1 VSQIPPLDLTT
12 QYKLIGDEVNAAV
25 LQVLASGL
33 YVGGAAV
40 EGFEQRFADYIGV
53 RYAVSCNSGTD
64 ALYLALRSLGIG
76 PGDEVIT
83 TPFTFF
89 ATAEVISAV
98 GATPVFVDVEPRT
111 FNLDLELIAGAITS
125 RTRAIIPVHLFGLP
139 VNLDRLMAIASQ
151 YNVAVIE
158 DCAQAAG
165 AIWNG
170 KRVGSVGQVGCFS
183 FFPTK
188 NLGACGD
195 GGLLT
200 TNDPAIAAEAR
211 MLREHG
217 SRQRYYHEAI
227 GLTSRLDAIQ
237 ATILS
242 IKLRYLDDWN
252 AARRSIAA
260 HYSNCLGNVSGIVP
274 NRAPLGGVSVWHQ
287 YTLRVQTCEAAGHCE
302 RSDQLVGQ
310 SAGQSGCDRTL
321 PGHCRD
327 WLKAQLQAQGIASM
341 IYYPVPLHR
350 QAVYESL
357 GYGPGSLPVAE
368 QAAREVLSLPMY
380 PELPEADQDRV
391 IGTIKNL
398 CSPN

>member
-1 VSQIPPLDLTT
+1 MSQIPPLNLTD
-12 QYKLIGDEVNAAV
+12 QYKLIGDEVNDAV
-25 LQVLASGL
+25 LQVLASGR
-33 YVGGAAV
+33 YIGGEAV
-40 EGFEQRFADYIGV
+40 ENFEQQFADYIGTT
-53 RYAVSCNSGTD
+53 YAVSCNSGTD
-64 ALYLALRSLGIG
+64 ALYLALRALKIG

-98 GATPVFVDVEPRT
+98 GATPVFVDIEPRT
-111 FNLDLELIAGAITS
+111 FNIDLDLIAGAITS
-125 RTRAIIPVHLFGLP
+125 RTKAIIPVHLFGLP
-139 VNLDRLMAIASQ
+139 VNLDRLMSIATQ
-151 YNVAVIE
+151 HNLAVIE
-158 DCAQAAG
+158 DCAQATG
-165 AIWNG
+165 AIWNS

-260 HYSNCLGNVSGIVP
+260 HYSNCLSNVPGIIP
-274 NRAPLGGVSVWHQ
+274 HRAPLGGVSVWHQ
-287 YTLRVQTCEAAGHCE
+287 YTLRVQACAAATHCE
-302 RSDQLVGQ
+302 TV
-310 SAGQSGCDRTL
+310 GQSGCDRSL

-350 QAVYESL
+350 QTVYESL
-357 GYGPGSLPVAE
+357 GYEPGSLPVAE
-368 QAAREVLSLPMY
+368 LAAQEVLSLPMY
-380 PELPEADQDRV
+380 PELPEADQERV
-391 IGTIKNL
+391 IFAIKDL

>member
-1 VSQIPPLDLTT
+1 MSQIPPLDLTD
-12 QYKLIGDEVNAAV
+12 QYKLIGDEVNDAV
-25 LQVLASGL
+25 LSVLASGR
-33 YVGGAAV
+33 YIGGEAV
-40 EGFEQRFADYIGV
+40 EQFEQRFADYIGS

-64 ALYLALRSLGIG
+64 ALYLALRALKIG

-98 GATPVFVDVEPRT
+98 GATPVFVDIEPRT
-111 FNLDLELIAGAITS
+111 FNLDLEQIPGAITP
-125 RTRAIIPVHLFGLP
+125 RTKAIIPVHLFGLP
-139 VNLDRLMAIASQ
+139 VNLDRLMAIA
-151 YNVAVIE
+151 NEHHLAVIE
-158 DCAQAAG
+158 DCAQATG
-165 AIWNG
+165 AIWNT
-170 KRVGSVGQVGCFS
+170 KRVGSVGQIGCFS

-237 ATILS
+237 ATILT

-260 HYSNCLGNVSGIVP
+260 HYSNCLGAVPGIVP
-274 NRAPLGGVSVWHQ
+274 HRAPLGGVSVWHQ
-287 YTLRVQTCEAAGHCE
+287 YTLRFQGCGAATCCTK
-302 RSDQLVGQ
+302 VGQ
-310 SAGQSGCDRTL
+310 VDCDRSL

-350 QAVYESL
+350 QMVYESL

-368 QAAREVLSLPMY
+368 QAAQEVLSLPMF

-391 IGTIKNL
+391 IFAIKDL
-398 CSPN
+398 CQQP

>member
-1 VSQIPPLDLTT
+1 MSQIPPLDLTN
-12 QYKLIGDEVNAAV
+12 QYKLIGDEVNDAV
-25 LQVLASGL
+25 LRLLASGH
-33 YVGGAAV
+33 YIGGAAV
-40 EGFEQRFADYIGV
+40 EEFEQQFADYIGV

-64 ALYLALRSLGIG
+64 ALYLALRSLKVG

-98 GATPVFVDVEPRT
+98 GATPVFVDIDTRT
-111 FNLDLELIAGAITS
+111 FNIDLELIAGAITP
-125 RTRAIIPVHLFGLP
+125 RTKAIIPVHLFGLP

-151 YNVAVIE
+151 HNLAVIE
-158 DCAQAAG
+158 DCAQATG
-165 AIWNG
+165 AIWNSQ
-170 KRVGSVGQVGCFS
+170 RVGSVGQVGCFS

-200 TNDPAIAAEAR
+200 TNDPTIAAEAR

-242 IKLRYLDDWN
+242 IKLRHLDEWN

-260 HYSNCLGNVSGIVP
+260 HYSNCLSAVPGIIP
-274 NRAPLGGVSVWHQ
+274 HRAPLGGVSVWHQ
-287 YTLRVQTCEAAGHCE
+287 YTLRVQACEAAGLCE
-302 RSDQLVGQ
+302 
-310 SAGQSGCDRTL
+310 SAGQIPCDRDL

-350 QAVYESL
+350 QTVYESL
-357 GYGPGSLPVAE
+357 GYEIGSLPIAE

-380 PELPEADQDRV
+380 PELSETDQERV
-391 IGTIKNL
+391 IVAIKDL
-398 CSPN
+398 CSQN

>member
-1 VSQIPPLDLTT
+1 VSQIPPLDLTD
-12 QYKLIGDEVNAAV
+12 QYKLIGDEVNDAV
-25 LQVLASGL
+25 LRVLASGR
-33 YVGGAAV
+33 YIGGEAV
-40 EGFEQRFADYIGV
+40 EGFEQQFADYIGV
-53 RYAVSCNSGTD
+53 DYAVGCNSGTD
-64 ALYLALRSLGIG
+64 ALYLALRALKIG

-98 GATPVFVDVEPRT
+98 GATPVFVDIEARSFNIDLDLIPAAITPRT
-111 FNLDLELIAGAITS
+111 K
-125 RTRAIIPVHLFGLP
+125 AIIPVHLFGLP
-139 VNLDRLMAIASQ
+139 VDLDRLMAIATQ
-151 YNVAVIE
+151 HNLAVIE
-158 DCAQAAG
+158 DCAQATG

-237 ATILS
+237 ATILA
-242 IKLRYLDDWN
+242 IKLRYLDGWN
-252 AARRSIAA
+252 AQRRSIAA
-260 HYSNCLGNVSGIVP
+260 HYSNCLSAVPGIVP
-274 NRAPLGGVSVWHQ
+274 HRSPLGGVSVWHQ
-287 YTLRVQTCEAAGHCE
+287 YTLRVQACAQAEHCQGLE
-302 RSDQLVGQ
+302 
-310 SAGQSGCDRTL
+310 SACDRSR

-350 QAVYESL
+350 QSVYAAL
-357 GYGPGSLPVAE
+357 GYGPGSLPIAE
-368 QAAREVLSLPMY
+368 QAAEEVLSLPMF
-380 PELPEADQDRV
+380 PELLEADQERV
-391 IGTIKNL
+391 IFAIKDL
-398 CSPN
+398 CSPRS